1 MDNDL
6 FVGQRNEFIEGNL
19 MSTSHTHLQS
29 PDSFLLVLKKTKAK
43 RRSESTTFIE
53 THQELIV
60 EGIENG
66 YSSITIFE
74 AFEASG
80 RPPPM
85 SHRQFRR
92 YVSRMKRE
100 RLLTVAPMTGSP
112 VSGVTSSASAGDR
125 PVQPVLIATER
136 NIEKKAIELNA
147 SSAKGAPVFKQK
159 TFDWDPLATFD
170 DHASRSQTGPS
181 K

>member
-1 MDNDL
+1 
-6 FVGQRNEFIEGNL
+6 
-19 MSTSHTHLQS
+19 MSTIPNDLQS
-29 PDSFLLVLKKTKAK
+29 PDAFLLALKKTRVTRHSK
-43 RRSESTTFIE
+43 SINFIE
-53 THQELIV
+53 TYQELIA

-66 YSSITIFE
+66 YSSIIIFE

-92 YVSRMKRE
+92 YVSQIKRE

-125 PVQPVLIATER
+125 PVQPVLIETER
-136 NIEKKAIELNA
+136 NVEKKAIEMNT
-147 SSAKGAPVFKQK
+147 SSAKEAPVFKHK
-159 TFDWDPLATFD
+159 TFDWNPLATFD
-170 DHASRSQTGPS
+170 DHA
-181 K
+181 